1 MKNTRLT
8 SLMELQNKNPKD
20 PFFKYAIALE
30 YVSLNKSKSA
40 LELFEEL
47 FNLNPD
53 FLPNYYQYAKL
64 LERSD
69 LDRAKN
75 IYAKGIELALKTN
88 DIKTMNELQ
97 AALNILEEEY

>member
-1 MKNTRLT
+1 MDNQRLT
-8 SLMELQNKNPKD
+8 SLLELQKKSPKD

-30 YVSLNKSKSA
+30 YISLNKSKLA

-64 LERSD
+64 LEESEPD
-69 LDRAKN
+69 TSKK
-75 IYAKGIELALKTN
+75 IYRKGIGLALKTN
-88 DIKTMNELQ
+88 DTKTMNELQ
-97 AALNILEEEY
+97 AALNILEEED

>member
-8 SLMELQNKNPKD
+8 SLIELQHKSPKD

-30 YVSLNKSKSA
+30 YISLNKSKLA
-40 LELFEEL
+40 LDLFEEL

-64 LERSD
+64 LEQPDPDRS
-69 LDRAKN
+69 KK

>member
-1 MKNTRLT
+1 MDNERLT
-8 SLMELQNKNPKD
+8 SLLELQKKSPKD

-30 YVSLNKSKSA
+30 YISLNKSELA
-40 LELFEEL
+40 LNLFEEL

-64 LERSD
+64 LEENKPDRS
-69 LDRAKN
+69 KN
-75 IYAKGIELALKTN
+75 IYAKGIKLALKTN